1 MSPTPVE
8 LFLLDVDAHWP
19 LTAPRIPLKV
29 FGSTALMLQ
38 TTYVRGTKDSDM
50 LGVDPILGTMAEDL
64 LRLAG
69 KDSTLHRKHQ
79 IYLDV
84 VSAGVPFFPH
94 PTHWLPA
101 TDLNAR
107 LRSFEVQ
114 LLDITDVVVSKL
126 KRFSDSDRNDIKA
139 MIDRELI
146 DHALLVERFLS
157 AADVFSMGSQAVHVI
172 HCAKNLN
179 WVEREY
185 LGDPETEYELPPWA
199 DA

>member
-8 LFLLDVDAHWP
+8 LFLLDIDANWP
-19 LTAPRIPLKV
+19 PTAPRVPLKV

-38 TTYVRGTKDSDM
+38 TTYARGTKDSDI
-50 LGVDPILGTMAEDL
+50 LGVDPILGAMAENL
-64 LRLAG
+64 LSMAG
-69 KDSTLHRKHQ
+69 KDSRLHRKHKV
-79 IYLDV
+79 YLDIV
-84 VSAGVPFFPH
+84 GAGVPFFPN
-94 PTHWLPA
+94 PTNWLPA

-107 LRSFEVQ
+107 LRSFEVHI
-114 LLDITDVVVSKL
+114 LDVTDVVVSKL
-126 KRFSDSDRNDIKA
+126 KRFSEPGRNDIKA

-146 DHALLVERFLS
+146 DHAVLIERFLS
-157 AADVFSMGSQAVHVI
+157 AADVFSMGAQAYLVP

-185 LGDPETEYELPPWA
+185 LGEPETEYELPPWA

>member
-38 TTYVRGTKDSDM
+38 TTYVRGTKDSDI

-114 LLDITDVVVSKL
+114 LLDITDVVLTAPPPKGRGFPVLLSDMGHL
-126 KRFSDSDRNDIKA
+126 LLQIGFARLWDLTIPALSVRFGA
-139 MIDRELI
+139 
-146 DHALLVERFLS
+146 
-157 AADVFSMGSQAVHVI
+157 
-172 HCAKNLN
+172 
-179 WVEREY
+179 
-185 LGDPETEYELPPWA
+185 
-199 DA
+199 